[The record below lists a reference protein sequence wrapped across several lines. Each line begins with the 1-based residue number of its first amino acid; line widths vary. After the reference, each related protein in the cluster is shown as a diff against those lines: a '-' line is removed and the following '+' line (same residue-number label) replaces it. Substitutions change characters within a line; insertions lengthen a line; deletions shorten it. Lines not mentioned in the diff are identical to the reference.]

1 MSPQH
6 HWFSDNTDEAR
17 QWSEEISIKTDITT
31 NFIIFP
37 SKCTVKHPIVL
48 CCAANTTIKTTISLK
63 ITLDES
69 DWIFQTRREKILEAR
84 NKEIRLKEKTKVT
97 TKLFP
102 IKILQWGLCPRNFFL
117 RLSLFFRE
125 CLVLEDL
132 GQKRLEVT
140 QCHVLEAGLDSVM
153 PPVDFWPKTIGA
165 SCSRCLA
172 ISINIFGSNK
182 MLFLL
187 YFRVRGGRYLGRVV
201 QLLNF

>member
-102 IKILQWGLCPRNFFL
+102 IKILQWGLCPRIFFTSVSFFQGMLTQFFFSSNAYSNF
-117 RLSLFFRE
+117 
-125 CLVLEDL
+125 VL
-132 GQKRLEVT
+132 
-140 QCHVLEAGLDSVM
+140 
-153 PPVDFWPKTIGA
+153 
-165 SCSRCLA
+165 
-172 ISINIFGSNK
+172 ISNSHIRIKFTLK
-182 MLFLL
+182 LH
-187 YFRVRGGRYLGRVV
+187 
-201 QLLNF
+201 